1 MTSVD
6 EWLEAFITATNGDQ
20 LNNEDCEAILALAS
34 EAAHSSERTAAPL
47 ACWVAS
53 AAGLSPLAALEIA
66 RSIPSAREHEDKDT
80 AE

>member
-6 EWLEAFITATNGDQ
+6 EWLAAFITATNGDQ
-20 LNNEDCEAILALAS
+20 LSDEDRDAILALAS
-34 EAAHSSERTAAPL
+34 EAAHSSARTAAPL

-66 RSIPSAREHEDKDT
+66 RSIASAQPTDDSETSE
-80 AE
+80 